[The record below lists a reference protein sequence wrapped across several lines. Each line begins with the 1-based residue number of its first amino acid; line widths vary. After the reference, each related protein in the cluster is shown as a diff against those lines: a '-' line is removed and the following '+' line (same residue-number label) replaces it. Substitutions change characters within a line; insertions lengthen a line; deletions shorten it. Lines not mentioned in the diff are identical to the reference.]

1 MKKVI
6 ALFLLA
12 TPVFA
17 SGPKYTGANTD
28 PQVNQEFIN
37 AYQDIRN
44 PVINYAQISS
54 ETVKVSSI
62 TQLSLGGNASAN
74 GFKITGLANGTA
86 ATDAVAFGQIV
97 TSSITYTTWASYT
110 PSIAGCGT
118 VSAVSFFWKQIGD
131 TIFVKGFWT
140 AGSVSGSG
148 VTISLPNSTVINT
161 AKVAANFYLGKFD
174 RLPTGASGAIGNGS
188 VFTDG
193 TVGNDNVVFCTQGSG
208 ANKFTAQGGSTIF
221 LNGDSAAVFFDYPI

>member
-1 MKKVI
+1 M
-6 ALFLLA
+6 FLVQGLSWASCPLWTYPENHKLDAEVNNICKSITNPIINFA
-12 TPVFA
+12 TIS
-17 SGPKYTGANTD
+17 SGTA
-28 PQVNQEFIN
+28 VNLT
-37 AYQDIRN
+37 
-44 PVINYAQISS
+44 VTS
-54 ETVKVSSI
+54 ETVKTRLTVP
-62 TQLSLGGNASAN
+62 N
-74 GFKITGLANGTA
+74 GVA
-86 ATDAVAFGQIV
+86 ATDAAAFGQIV

-140 AGSVSGSG
+140 TGAVSGSG

-174 RLPTGASGAIGNGS
+174 RLPTAASSAIGNGS